1 MVAKLNSY
9 YSQQAM
15 LPFRDDYSRILYRYC
30 AVALLT
36 YLCHRQQKKS
46 FTTSRAEM
54 YAFWGVEE
62 DPVVSVAFRTTDRL
76 EGWWFDRHI
85 NITIDE

>member
-1 MVAKLNSY
+1 
-9 YSQQAM
+9 M
-15 LPFRDDYSRILYRYC
+15 LPFRHDDSRTSILYRYC

-36 YLCHRQQKKS
+36 YVGHRQQKIS

-62 DPVVSVAFRTTDRL
+62 DPVVSDAFRTTDRL
-76 EGWWFDRHI
+76 EGW
-85 NITIDE
+85 